1 MKRRLQTHFEYILF
15 DLDETL
21 YPREAGLMAV
31 ISQRIILFM
40 TQKVGLP
47 ADDALEKKRYY
58 YQHYGTSLRGLMVEY
73 HIDPLEYLKFVHDL
87 NPGDFLGPSPPL
99 DAMLGEIPLPKVIFT
114 NADLSHAERVLNTL
128 QVRSHFERIIDI
140 DTVKYQCKPDPLAYS
155 LALNLLGVP
164 GEYCIMVDDTARNLL
179 PAKDLGMT
187 TILIGGDSKTSAIDY
202 VAPTIFHVG
211 RVVKDLLFVE
221 GS

>member
-1 MKRRLQTHFEYILF
+1 LF

-21 YPREAGLMAV
+21 YPREAGLMTA
-31 ISQRIILFM
+31 ISQRIFLFM

-47 ADDALEKKRYY
+47 ADDALEKKQYY
-58 YQHYGTSLRGLMVEY
+58 YQHHGTSLRGLMAEY
-73 HIDPLEYLKFVHDL
+73 QIDPLEYLKFVHDVNL
-87 NPGDFLGPSPPL
+87 RDFLGPSPPL
-99 DAMLGEIPLPKVIFT
+99 DTMLGEIPLRKIIFT
-114 NADLSHAERVLNTL
+114 NADLSHAERVLNIL

-140 DTVKYQCKPDPLAYS
+140 DTIKYQCKPDPLAYH

-179 PAKDLGMT
+179 PAKDLGMV

-202 VAPTIFHVG
+202 VVPTIFHVG
-211 RVVKDLLFVE
+211 RVLKDFLFVE
-221 GS
+221 GP